1 LQKIEEMMK
10 NRDKS
15 NFESSFRKE
24 NGYYLLELRL
34 TNLDQ
39 FFETFDPSPFHKKD
53 INDDAERYIVNSVEA
68 FPLKSKLKLVFFLS
82 EEHNKEA
89 SHVLIP
95 AIENFFQFQAMMASR
110 AIRSLLNEGKISLL
124 LGFLFLIVCIGTG
137 AVVSLAFHNHLR
149 AVVLEG
155 LSIIGW
161 VAMWRPIQIFLYDWW
176 ALYRKKKIF
185 EKIRDMPIEIVVE

>member
-1 LQKIEEMMK
+1 MQKIEEMMK

-68 FPLKSKLKLVFFLS
+68 FPLKV
-82 EEHNKEA
+82 N
-89 SHVLIP
+89 
-95 AIENFFQFQAMMASR
+95 
-110 AIRSLLNEGKISLL
+110 
-124 LGFLFLIVCIGTG
+124 
-137 AVVSLAFHNHLR
+137 
-149 AVVLEG
+149 
-155 LSIIGW
+155 
-161 VAMWRPIQIFLYDWW
+161 
-176 ALYRKKKIF
+176 
-185 EKIRDMPIEIVVE
+185 